1 LSSYFSASR
10 RTPSCAVPE
19 ADAAAS
25 SASMASMAASPEV
38 VFVFSERGGRAAV
51 GVRSPPRAT
60 SSAASASDPNASRKG
75 TFVGTGSFESKV
87 DRVVSDGRSASVFAE
102 PPPPPPPSPS
112 PSSESSSLLLVS
124 SPVPISEPVTRA
136 GAASDCDAS
145 ALARATSAPAVGAD
159 APGPP
164 RTGSSARGAASG
176 FAPPMGGRGASCC
189 GFRSGG
195 KDVKG
200 LALATGAAAALAGA
214 GMSFPGVP
222 RSSSSSTSTS
232 RSSRSSIARPRVVER
247 RKVPR
252 GVIARVVNGKFR
264 CPKRH
269 DDAFSRD
276 ANCRVRRKR
285 TRKKRER
292 TDLI

>member
-1 LSSYFSASR
+1 
-10 RTPSCAVPE
+10 
-19 ADAAAS
+19 
-25 SASMASMAASPEV
+25 M
-38 VFVFSERGGRAAV
+38 
-51 GVRSPPRAT
+51 
-60 SSAASASDPNASRKG
+60 
-75 TFVGTGSFESKV
+75 GTGSFESKV

-102 PPPPPPPSPS
+102 PPPPPPPPPPS

-145 ALARATSAPAVGAD
+145 ALARAPSAPAVGAD
-159 APGPP
+159 APDPP

-200 LALATGAAAALAGA
+200 LALATGAAGALAGA
-214 GMSFPGVP
+214 GRSFGVP

-264 CPKRH
+264 CQKLH
-269 DDAFSRD
+269 SDAFSC
-276 ANCRVRRKR
+276 ANCRRGHALVKNFN
-285 TRKKRER
+285 